1 MDITYEIAALV
12 ALIGISGY
20 FSGLEVALVSIRPS
34 KIEQLIKNK
43 VKGASSLHKL
53 KSNPSRMMSSVNLG
67 NNLASIAATALA
79 TDIALKLFGDE
90 GLAIAIG
97 IMTFLILVFGEITPK
112 TYCNANATK
121 VAVRNSRIL
130 LVFSYALFPIIWVF
144 EIITKGMI
152 RLAGSSDIPPGLTED
167 EIKEIVN
174 QGLKD
179 KAIEKQESELVH
191 GALNFDDIVI
201 RSVMTPRPKMYMLR
215 SKMMLFE
222 ALPEIN
228 KNGFSR
234 IPVYSENRDK
244 IVGIIHVRDV
254 LKRLE
259 DEDKM
264 ITLEQVMR
272 EPFFVS
278 QEKKVSDLLK
288 EMQGRKAHMAIVI
301 DEFSGVEGCVTLEDL
316 VEEIVGEIHDE
327 TDVTKSNFQ
336 REGGDTII
344 TNGDIEIDE
353 INEIFRTEI
362 PQGDDY
368 ASLSGLLHEKLRDIP
383 KEGDRIMIG
392 PLRIIVERVL
402 GNKPEKIRIE
412 KVTIQDFEKCFSSNF
427 FFSSIPNNFSVRFTA
442 SL

>member
-12 ALIGISGY
+12 ALIGLSGY

-43 VKGASSLHKL
+43 VKGASSLRKL

-97 IMTFLILVFGEITPK
+97 IMTFLILVFGEISPK

-130 LVFSYALFPIIWVF
+130 LAFSYALFPIVWLF
-144 EIITKGMI
+144 EIITKGMM
-152 RLAGSSDIPPGLTED
+152 RLTGSSDIPPGLTED
-167 EIKEIVN
+167 EIKEVVD

-201 RSVMTPRPKMYMLR
+201 RSVMTPRPKMFMLR

-244 IVGIIHVRDV
+244 IVGIVHVRDV

-327 TDVTKSNFQ
+327 TDITKSNFQ
-336 REGGDTII
+336 REGSDTII

-392 PLRIIVERVL
+392 SLRIIVERVL

-412 KVTIQDFEKCFSSNF
+412 KVVT
-427 FFSSIPNNFSVRFTA
+427 
-442 SL
+442 

>member
-1 MDITYEIAALV
+1 MQLEYEIAALI
-12 ALIGISGY
+12 AMIGLSGY

-121 VAVRNSRIL
+121 IAVKNSRIL
-130 LVFSYALFPIIWVF
+130 LVFSYTFFPIIWIF

-152 RLAGSSDIPPGLTED
+152 KLTGSSDIPPGLTED
-167 EIKEIVN
+167 EIKEIVD

-201 RSVMTPRPKMYMLR
+201 RSVMTPRPKMFMLR

-316 VEEIVGEIHDE
+316 VEEIVGEIDDE
-327 TDVTKSNFQ
+327 TDITKSNFQ
-336 REGGDTII
+336 REGDDTII

-353 INEIFRTEI
+353 INEIFKTNI

-368 ASLSGLLHEKLRDIP
+368 ASLSGLLHERLHDIP
-383 KEGDRIMIG
+383 KEGDKIVIDS
-392 PLRIIVERVL
+392 LRIIVEKVL
-402 GNKPEKIRIE
+402 DNNPEKIRIE
-412 KVTIQDFEKCFSSNF
+412 KV
-427 FFSSIPNNFSVRFTA
+427 
-442 SL
+442 

>member
-12 ALIGISGY
+12 ALIGLSGY

-43 VKGASSLHKL
+43 VKGASSLRKL

-90 GLAIAIG
+90 GLAIAVG

-130 LVFSYALFPIIWVF
+130 LAFSYAFFPIVWIF

-152 RLAGSSDIPPGLTED
+152 RLTGSSDIPPGLTED

-191 GALNFDDIVI
+191 GALNFDDIII
-201 RSVMTPRPKMYMLR
+201 RSVMTPRPKMFTLK

-244 IVGIIHVRDV
+244 IVGIVHVRDV

-259 DEDKM
+259 GEDKI

-278 QEKKVSDLLK
+278 QEKKVSSLLK
-288 EMQGRKAHMAIVI
+288 EMQGRKAHMAIVV
-301 DEFSGVEGCVTLEDL
+301 DEFGGVEGCVTLEDL

-327 TDVTKSNFQ
+327 TDITKSNFE
-336 REGGDTII
+336 REGSDTII

-368 ASLSGLLHEKLRDIP
+368 ASLNGLLHEKLADIP
-383 KEGDRIMIG
+383 KEGDRIVIG
-392 PLRIIVERVL
+392 PLRIVVEKVL

-412 KVTIQDFEKCFSSNF
+412 KIR
-427 FFSSIPNNFSVRFTA
+427 I
-442 SL
+442 

>member
-1 MDITYEIAALV
+1 MDITLEIAALIT
-12 ALIGISGY
+12 LIGLAGY
-20 FSGLEVALVSIRPS
+20 FSGLEVALVSVRLS
-34 KIEQLIKNK
+34 KIEQLVKNK
-43 VKGASSLHKL
+43 VRGASSLHKL

-79 TDIALKLFGDE
+79 TDIALKLFRDE
-90 GLAIAIG
+90 GLAIVVG

-130 LVFSYALFPIIWVF
+130 LAFSYAFFPIVWIF

-152 RLAGSSDIPPGLTED
+152 RLTGSSDIPPGLTED

-191 GALNFDDIVI
+191 GALNFDDIII
-201 RSVMTPRPKMYMLR
+201 RSVMTPRPKMFTLK

-244 IVGIIHVRDV
+244 IVGIVHVRDI

-259 DEDKM
+259 GEDKI

-278 QEKKVSDLLK
+278 QEKKVSSLLK
-288 EMQGRKAHMAIVI
+288 EMQGRKAHMAIVV
-301 DEFSGVEGCVTLEDL
+301 DEFGGVEGCVTLEDL

-327 TDVTKSNFQ
+327 TDITKSNFE
-336 REGGDTII
+336 REGSDTII

-368 ASLSGLLHEKLRDIP
+368 ASLNGLLHEKLADIP
-383 KEGDRIMIG
+383 KEGDRIVIG
-392 PLRIIVERVL
+392 PLRIVVEKVL
-402 GNKPEKIRIE
+402 ENKPEKIRIE
-412 KVTIQDFEKCFSSNF
+412 KIR
-427 FFSSIPNNFSVRFTA
+427 I
-442 SL
+442 